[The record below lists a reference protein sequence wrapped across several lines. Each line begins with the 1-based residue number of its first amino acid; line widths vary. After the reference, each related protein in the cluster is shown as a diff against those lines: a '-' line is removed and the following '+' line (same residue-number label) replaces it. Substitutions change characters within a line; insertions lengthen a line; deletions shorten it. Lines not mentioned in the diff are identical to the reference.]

1 MNKQPLIAYSVTIG
15 DEDPKYDAQS
25 DAYGLE
31 MSFNDELPIEL
42 VIVTTP
48 KCVAAIAANTDLASV
63 GVSIGTNA
71 VPKSPH
77 FASNAS
83 WLVLDVSDLGGF
95 DIENTRFKC
104 IIHGNDDSRLV
115 EFVNKQ
121 AAGSS
126 KLTALAIHATGTDG
140 LAGRVKK
147 FRDILDGRGMCDVSL
162 ILYVATDELKIDET
176 IGIEGV
182 NGLYHPSTRFD
193 QILHWINSC
202 ISTPGTGG

>member
-1 MNKQPLIAYSVTIG
+1 MNNQPLIAYSVAIG

-31 MSFNDELPIEL
+31 MSFDDEWPIDV

-48 KCVAAIAANTDLASV
+48 KCVTAIAANTDLASV

-95 DIENTRFKC
+95 DIENNRFKC
-104 IIHGNDDSRLV
+104 IIHGNDDLQLA
-115 EFVNKQ
+115 EFVISQ
-121 AAGSS
+121 TAGSS
-126 KLTALAIHATGTDG
+126 KLAALAIHATGTDG

-147 FRDILDGRGMCDVSL
+147 FQDILDAQGMRDVSL
-162 ILYVATDELKIDET
+162 ILYVASDELKIDET

-193 QILHWINSC
+193 QILHWINSF
-202 ISTPGTGG
+202 ISNLGSGG